1 MRRKTVGNKVV
12 SVLLAGALAASLTA
26 CGGNTANTGQMQEI
40 TQQMLARRKKRT
52 VQRAKQQQIL
62 RKALMQQ
69 WLTVVM
75 RQRI

>member
-26 CGGNTANTGQMQEI
+26 ILLTRGQMQEI
-40 TQQMLARRKKRT
+40 TQQMQAQRKKRT

-69 WLTVVM
+69 WLTAVM